1 MKNKKKKRGFTLV
14 ELIAVIALLGIIGLI
29 AIPVVEGIVKR
40 SKDRVYNTQLEEIKS
55 AAKKAITENQDIVLN
70 GGNTAIIC
78 LSTLKEYGYLENTK
92 ITDPRTDTPMRGGV
106 MVEYIESTNSYTY
119 EYDEEILECK

>member
-1 MKNKKKKRGFTLV
+1 MKKRGFTLV

-40 SKDRVYNTQLEEIKS
+40 SKDRIYNTQLEEIKS
-55 AAKKAITENQDIVLN
+55 AAKKAVTENQDIVLN
-70 GGNTAIIC
+70 GSNTAIIC

-106 MVEYIESTNSYTY
+106 MVEYIESTKSYTY

>member
-1 MKNKKKKRGFTLV
+1 MKKRGFTLV

-40 SKDRVYNTQLEEIKS
+40 SKDRIYNTQLEEIKS
-55 AAKKAITENQDIVLN
+55 AAKKAVTENQDIVLN

-78 LSTLKEYGYLENTK
+78 LSTLK
-92 ITDPRTDTPMRGGV
+92 
-106 MVEYIESTNSYTY
+106 
-119 EYDEEILECK
+119 